1 MEKVQAPQQNE
12 ILTINC
18 IIIGFMSLNSFKTIF
33 CFCFYILAEIN

>member
-33 CFCFYILAEIN
+33 YFYILVEIN